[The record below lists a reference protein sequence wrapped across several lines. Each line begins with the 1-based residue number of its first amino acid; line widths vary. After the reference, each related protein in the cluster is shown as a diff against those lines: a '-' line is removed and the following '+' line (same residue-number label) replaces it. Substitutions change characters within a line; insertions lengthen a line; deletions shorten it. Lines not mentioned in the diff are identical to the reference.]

1 MVRSSSSD
9 NSSLE
14 HDSRC
19 GVIFGSNR
27 YFCEGDRIMTNIL
40 EGFKTVGYWVG
51 LIALVTTFAW
61 VGPVIF
67 MGVVIFLL
75 KGF

>member
-1 MVRSSSSD
+1 
-9 NSSLE
+9 
-14 HDSRC
+14 
-19 GVIFGSNR
+19 
-27 YFCEGDRIMTNIL
+27 MTNIL